1 MFLVNSLN
9 ITLAFSGFEFK
20 TLGFANIFLG
30 QFSLPFIFGIFFLLK
45 YLFVTN
51 FKTILLEV
59 VNILKFIFFILL
71 SSPDSK

>member
-30 QFSLPFIFGIFFLLK
+30 QFSLLFIFEIFF
-45 YLFVTN
+45 
-51 FKTILLEV
+51 
-59 VNILKFIFFILL
+59 FF
-71 SSPDSK
+71 